1 MELADKY
8 MAESYVQ
15 HNPNVPTG
23 RAAFVEF
30 FSRDARPVPI
40 EPRDQ
45 GAAGRDL
52 ADGDYVV
59 LSFAREYADPEGAGE
74 EVHDHLVRHV
84 PPRERQD
91 RRALGPGAQA
101 PRAVTGLVGFAR
113 AALLPA
119 VLAAPF
125 GTALAIDL
133 QPLWDFSKPE
143 VSEQRFRAA
152 LATASGDDALILQT
166 QIARTY
172 GLRGDFVRAR
182 EILRE
187 IEAQP
192 ASASAEVRT
201 RHALEYGRTWVS
213 ATHPP
218 ELLTPAARAQA
229 RAAFMRAVELS
240 RAARLDGLTVDALH
254 MLAFVETDLEAQLKW
269 NEDALDLVEASAQP
283 AAKAWEA
290 SLRNNAGY
298 TLHQLGRDREALVQF
313 ERAVELRERGTDGV
327 ATRTAWWMVASTLRS
342 LGRAN
347 EALEIQ
353 LRLERENDAAGTPD
367 PEVFEELE
375 YLFLARGDAVHAAR
389 YAQRRK
395 ALAP

>member
-1 MELADKY
+1 MTGLGD
-8 MAESYVQ
+8 V
-15 HNPNVPTG
+15 G
-23 RAAFVEF
+23 RATV
-30 FSRDARPVPI
+30 
-40 EPRDQ
+40 
-45 GAAGRDL
+45 
-52 ADGDYVV
+52 
-59 LSFAREYADPEGAGE
+59 
-74 EVHDHLVRHV
+74 
-84 PPRERQD
+84 
-91 RRALGPGAQA
+91 
-101 PRAVTGLVGFAR
+101 LVG
-113 AALLPA
+113 
-119 VLAAPF
+119 VLAMPF
-125 GTALAIDL
+125 GAVGAVDL
-133 QPLWDFSKPE
+133 QPLWDFSRPD
-143 VSEQRFRAA
+143 VSEQRMRAA
-152 LATASGDDALILQT
+152 LATASGDDALILKT

-192 ASASAEVRT
+192 ASASAEVRV

-229 RAAFMRAVELS
+229 RAAFLRAVELS
-240 RAARLDGLTVDALH
+240 RAARLDGLTIDALH
-254 MLAFVETDLEAQLKW
+254 MLAFVETEPEAQLKW
-269 NEDALDLVEASAQP
+269 NEDALDLVEASTQP

-290 SLRNNAGY
+290 SLRNNTGY
-298 TLHQLGRDREALVQF
+298 ALHQLGRDREALEQF

-327 ATRTAWWMVASTLRS
+327 ATRSAWWMVAWTLRS
-342 LGRAN
+342 LGRAKD
-347 EALEIQ
+347 ALEIQ

-375 YLFLARGDAVHAAR
+375 YLFLARGDAARAAQ